1 MNIFYLDSNPRLCVR
16 YHCDKHVVK
25 MCLEYAQLL
34 STAHAVLDDRE
45 IGYKPTHKN
54 HPCAVWVRESNGN
67 YIWLWSLLQSTYA
80 EFTKRYSKVHK
91 GQREGLLGILSN
103 YPRNI
108 PRYSVLEDKFQ
119 TPVPLCM
126 PDKYK
131 SDCAVESYRA
141 YYMGEKREIATW
153 KTDKPEWWID
163 E

>member
-1 MNIFYLDSNPRLCVR
+1 MNIFYLDKYPRMCAR

-34 STAHAVLDDRE
+34 STAHVVLDDNQV
-45 IGYKPTHKN
+45 GYKPTHKN
-54 HPCAVWVRESNGN
+54 HPCAVWVRQSNGN
-67 YIWLWSLLQSTYA
+67 YIWLWALLQATYA
-80 EFTKRYSKVHK
+80 EFTKRYGKIHK
-91 GQREGLLGILSN
+91 GQRDGLLGKLSN

-108 PRYSVLEDKFQ
+108 PKYSVREAEFQ
-119 TPVPLCM
+119 TEPPLCM

-131 SDCAVESYRA
+131 SDSTVESYRQ

-153 KTDKPEWWID
+153 KIQKPEWWID